1 MSNAT
6 LAIIACHGTFNRSR
20 RSSTDLIKN
29 FTVHYT
35 GGTGSAKNNCL
46 YFGSANRNSSADWF
60 IDKDG
65 TIVEY
70 NNPFDGYYTWHC
82 GDGHGKYGITNTNS
96 IGVEVV
102 SNGEDFTPAQVVAL
116 SALYEYVCQVLGR
129 KLNVVRHYDASRK
142 HCPAPYV
149 DPAKWG
155 YLKPQIGNTAIV
167 TTTPSQAVTVP
178 TPSVA
183 PVTTI
188 PTGTDAWVASL
199 KAECKAQG
207 FVGYPCIRYG
217 SRGGVTRHL
226 QVRLNALGF
235 DCGSVDGIFGAK
247 TKAAVEAFQRSRSIA
262 DDGIVGAITW
272 GKLSVDSAQSASQVK
287 TRSTVR
293 KGSTGQNVRELQTL
307 LNKLDYSCGKVDG
320 IFGDKT
326 EKAVRAYQRDHGL
339 ADDGVAGP
347 LTWGKLLG

>member
-1 MSNAT
+1 M
-6 LAIIACHGTFNRSR
+6 AITINACHGTYNRSQ
-20 RSSTDLIKN
+20 RSTTDLIKN
-29 FTVHYT
+29 FAVHYT

-46 YFGSANRNSSADWF
+46 FFGSGNRKASADFF

-65 TIVEY
+65 AIWEY
-70 NNPFDGYYTWHC
+70 NNPFDGHYTWHC
-82 GDGHGKYGITNTNS
+82 GDGGGKYGITNTNS

-102 SNGEDFTPAQVVAL
+102 SNGEDFTPAQIVAL
-116 SALYEYVCQVLGR
+116 SALYDYVCQVLGR
-129 KLNVVRHYDASRK
+129 KLTVVRHYDASRK

-178 TPSVA
+178 TSASTPASEIS
-183 PVTTI
+183 TTFSS
-188 PTGTDAWVASL
+188 WLSSL
-199 KAECKAQG
+199 QAECKAQG

-226 QVRLNALGF
+226 QVRLNTLGF
-235 DCGSVDGIFGAK
+235 DCGAVDGIFGSK
-247 TKAAVEAFQRSRSIA
+247 TKAAVEAFQRSRNIA

-272 GKLSVDSAQSASQVK
+272 SQLCVDSAKPASPTK
-287 TRSTVR
+287 TRATVR
-293 KGSTGQNVRELQTL
+293 NGSTGQDVRELQTL
-307 LNKLDYSCGKVDG
+307 LNKLGYSCGKVDG
-320 IFGDKT
+320 IFGAKT

-339 ADDGVAGP
+339 ADDGIAGP
-347 LTWGKLLG
+347 LTWGKMLR